1 MFRKLIIVAGA
12 TATLA
17 AASIA
22 VPTAAS
28 AAPGWHG
35 HHGHPG
41 HHRHW
46 RGWHGPRL
54 GYYAPVYYGSSC
66 YVVRQRV
73 FTPYGPRLR
82 RVTVCN

>member
-1 MFRKLIIVAGA
+1 MIRKLAIVVGA

-17 AASIA
+17 AASLA
-22 VPTAAS
+22 PTVAS

-35 HHGHPG
+35 HHGHG
-41 HHRHW
+41 HYRHW

-54 GYYAPVYYGSSC
+54 GFYAPVYYGASC

-73 FTPYGPRLR
+73 YTPYGPRIR
-82 RVTVCN
+82 RVTVCD